1 VKAGTQRRSILLVYT
16 AILGALSIVLSTIRV
31 SFPLGNPNLG
41 STPVSIASVTT
52 PGVVAF
58 AVGII
63 KGLGVSLWTGQAL
76 LEFPAGIGDGLMALF
91 TLWLSKRINAVV
103 AVVVGQISRYL
114 FTSGMI
120 ALVLGTAVSVDLSL
134 PGASLLFSK
143 ITSAAPWFSPA
154 GLPPLLSNIATVWVA
169 MIPAITASIV
179 ANAVLS
185 GAVVAALKKFYPNIL
200 DSINSRRMPGV

>member
-1 VKAGTQRRSILLVYT
+1 VTSTSRSPRRSFLLVYT
-16 AILGALSIVLSTIRV
+16 AILGALSIILSSIRV

-41 STPVSIASVTT
+41 STPVSVAGVTSPGIAS
-52 PGVVAF
+52 F
-58 AVGII
+58 IVGLI

-76 LEFPAGIGDGLMALF
+76 LEMPAGIGDGIMALF
-91 TLWLSKRINAVV
+91 TLWLSRRINAVV
-103 AVVVGQISRYL
+103 AVVVGQVSRYL

-120 ALVLGTAVSVDLSL
+120 ALVLGTAVSVDMSL

-143 ITSAAPWFSPA
+143 IISAAPWFSPV
-154 GLPPLLSNIATVWVA
+154 GLPPVLANIAMVWVA

-185 GAVVAALKKFYPNIL
+185 GAVVAALKKFYP
-200 DSINSRRMPGV
+200 SIFRAK